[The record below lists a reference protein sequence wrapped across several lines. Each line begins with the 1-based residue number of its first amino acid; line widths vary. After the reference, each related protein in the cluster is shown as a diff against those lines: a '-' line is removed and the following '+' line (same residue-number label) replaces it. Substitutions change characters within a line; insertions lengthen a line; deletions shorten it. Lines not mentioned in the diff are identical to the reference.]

1 MSDPWDILHVL
12 RRLDVGPTHV
22 ERHRLVTPYRVTLDQ
37 RVEETSLIYR
47 FEEDVLDPSDP
58 DACNLAGMVGAQLA
72 LNYGLF
78 ADEIVFHGRFDEHD
92 RQFLRDMAEN
102 TAREIAVL
110 KFLQPNPFLR
120 GPAAELPPVRRE
132 RYCHALLRFDKG
144 SHGAHTSERRR
155 TPWSTGSTS
164 HAILSSGGKE
174 SLLTLGVLRELGE
187 DCHPIFVNESGRHWL
202 TALNAHRFL
211 TVTHPGT
218 ARVWTNCDRL
228 FAWFLRQLPFVRQDF
243 ANVRA
248 DEYPI
253 RLWTV
258 AVFLFGALPV
268 MRHRGVGR
276 ILIGDEFDT
285 SRRAVFRG
293 IAHYDGLY
301 DQSRYFDVALTRYF
315 DRKGWGVEQ
324 FSLARWL
331 SELLV
336 QRTLAERYPDLFRH
350 QVSCHAAHV
359 DHDRVHPCGRCEK
372 CGRVVSMLIAL
383 GQDPKLC
390 GYTDRQIRDCL
401 ERVASAGVHQEGP
414 AAQQLAF
421 LLHQRGL
428 LHTDAKG
435 MPPPR
440 ERPEVLKLR
449 FDNDKSPL
457 TTVPRD
463 LRAPALRIFLQHANG
478 AVKREDRRWIDFDP
492 LAALAEPTGAS
503 PHNE

>member
-1 MSDPWDILHVL
+1 MSDPWDVLHVF
-12 RRLDVGPTHV
+12 RRLEVGPTEL
-22 ERHRLVTPYRVTLDQ
+22 ERRRLVTPYRITLDQ

-47 FEEDVLDPSDP
+47 FEEDVFDPADP
-58 DACNLAGMVGAQLA
+58 DAVNLACMIGAQVA

-102 TAREIAVL
+102 TAREITVL

-120 GPAAELPPVRRE
+120 GPAAALPPIKRD
-132 RYCHALLRFDKG
+132 RYCHARLRFESGQD
-144 SHGAHTSERRR
+144 AR
-155 TPWSTGSTS
+155 TPARGEHPWSANSSS

-174 SLLTLGVLRELGE
+174 SLLTLGVLRELGK

-202 TALNAHRFL
+202 TALNAHRYL
-211 TVTHPGT
+211 DAAHPGT
-218 ARVWTNCDRL
+218 ARVWSNCDRL
-228 FAWFLRQLPFVRQDF
+228 FAWFLRHLPFIRQDF
-243 ANVRA
+243 ANVRS

-276 ILIGDEFDT
+276 VQIGDEYDT
-285 SRRAVFRG
+285 TRRAYFHG

-315 DRKGWGVEQ
+315 ERKGWHVEQ

-336 QRTLAERYPDLFRH
+336 EKTLAERYPDLFRN

-359 DHDRVHPCGRCEK
+359 DHDRVRPCGRCEK
-372 CGRVVSMLIAL
+372 CRRVVSMLVVLA
-383 GQDPKLC
+383 QDPRLC
-390 GYTDRQIRDCL
+390 GYTDEQIRDCL
-401 ERVASAGVHQEGP
+401 ERVATAGVHQEGP
-414 AAQQLAF
+414 GAQQLAF

-428 LHTDAKG
+428 LRTDAKG
-435 MPPPR
+435 MPPPK

-449 FDNDKSPL
+449 FDSDKSPL
-457 TTVPRD
+457 TTVPPD
-463 LRAPALRIFLQHANG
+463 LRAPAIQIFLEHAKG
-478 AVKREDRRWIDFDP
+478 AVRREDRRWIDFDP
-492 LAALAEPTGAS
+492 LTALAESTGAS
-503 PHNE
+503 PHTE